1 MEVNILEVMKHRYP
15 FLLVDK
21 VVEHAYYKSSKVI
34 KNVTF
39 NEPWV
44 QGHYPG
50 HPIMPGVL
58 LIEAM
63 GQASG
68 FIIMDLDNKQ
78 AKARFGYLTKVDN
91 AKFVRPVYPGDQLV
105 IDSKLLE
112 KVDSYVRIEST
123 VRVEG
128 RVAAKCKLTY
138 ILREEEDEL

>member
-1 MEVNILEVMKHRYP
+1 MAVNILEVMKHRYP

-21 VVEHAYYKSSKVI
+21 VVEYEHYKSSKVI

-68 FIIMDLDNKQ
+68 FIIMNLDCKQ
-78 AKARFGYLTKVDN
+78 AKPQYGYLTKVDN
-91 AKFVRPVYPGDQLV
+91 AKFVRPVYPGDQLI
-105 IDSKLLE
+105 IDSKLIE
-112 KVDSYVRIEST
+112 KVDNYVSIEST
-123 VRVEG
+123 IRIEG
-128 RVAAKCKLTY
+128 KVAAKCKLTY